1 MVLTKNGSELAR
13 VSIVDFDLNVIYDKF
28 VKPKEEVINYL
39 TRFSGITKSILE

>member
-28 VKPKEEVINYL
+28 VKIFLLNLNFNKI
-39 TRFSGITKSILE
+39 